1 MRALPASDLVPTRGA
16 PYRFGPTVDGHVV
29 PSMDGPVVN
38 DVPILTGWNGGE
50 GAASSRQLLDA
61 PVSRTEFETQMRT
74 QYGADAEALLAAYPS
89 GADAAA
95 AAHAAGHDA
104 TVMGGAAW
112 AAGHG
117 KAPLYYYDFTHVM
130 PGDTAAGWGSYHSSE
145 LPYVFGS
152 LFTLQRPWSDTDRK
166 VSQVLMGYWVNFI
179 NTSDP
184 NGNGLPRWPAFDATK
199 GDVMDLNEAPHM
211 RPIAGDSQRAFFTHW
226 YAAH

>member
-1 MRALPASDLVPTRGA
+1 
-16 PYRFGPTVDGHVV
+16 
-29 PSMDGPVVN
+29 
-38 DVPILTGWNGGE
+38 
-50 GAASSRQLLDA
+50 
-61 PVSRTEFETQMRT
+61 
-74 QYGADAEALLAAYPS
+74 
-89 GADAAA
+89 
-95 AAHAAGHDA
+95 
-104 TVMGGAAW
+104 
-112 AAGHG
+112 
-117 KAPLYYYDFTHVM
+117 M

-179 NTSDP
+179 NTGDP